1 MTIDNPLRIGAVVRE
16 ALLSNELIA
25 GRVNGRIYPYTTQ
38 NEVKMPCIVYDGISV
53 DYEEYKDGAYATEV
67 TMSLNVNATDY
78 PGSIELAE
86 EVIDVLSE
94 HEGVVPVSVSC
105 EYDNAALIYVHN
117 ITIKVYL

>member
-1 MTIDNPLRIGAVVRE
+1 MTIENPLRIGAVIRE
-16 ALLSNELIA
+16 ALLSSELIA

-38 NEVKMPCIVYDGISV
+38 SEAKMPCIVYEGIAV
-53 DYEEYKDGAYATEV
+53 DYDEYKDGAEATEV

-78 PGSIELAE
+78 PSSIEIAE

-105 EYDNAALIYVHN
+105 EYESSALLDVHK